1 MVYRVLQDVKLGRHI
16 ISTTPTIMISK
27 IKQYGNIVLSAVSGV
42 AMVAVSAPVAFAA
55 SLDDV
60 VNSATT
66 SVQDTY
72 GFGLDSV
79 ATWMWTNLG
88 QPILGTGLGTLVTL
102 RFYILGI
109 VALGIIIYFCFRY
122 FGFFKH

>member
-1 MVYRVLQDVKLGRHI
+1 M
-16 ISTTPTIMISK
+16 IST
-27 IKQYGNIVLSAVSGV
+27 IKKYGSYALGLAPAALVVASAV
-42 AMVAVSAPVAFAA
+42 PAFAA
-55 SLDDV
+55 TSLDQV
-60 VNSATT
+60 VNDATS
-66 SVQDTY
+66 SVASTY

-102 RFYILGI
+102 RWYILGL

>member
-1 MVYRVLQDVKLGRHI
+1 
-16 ISTTPTIMISK
+16 MISK
-27 IKQYGNIVLSAVSGV
+27 IKQYGSYLIPGFAGV
-42 AMVAVSAPVAFAA
+42 ATMALAPVAMAA

-60 VNSATT
+60 VNQATT
-66 SVQDTY
+66 SVQNTY

-102 RFYILGI
+102 RWYILGLI
-109 VALGIIIYFCFRY
+109 ALAIIIYFCFRY